1 MNTINVEQI
10 LNKKNV
16 PEADIWAEHTKQF
29 LSFGELYLLILAK
42 RGAVLSRWWKTIT
55 FVFCFLFNYKN
66 QEQHSK
72 PCFEIPYNNN
82 MAGH

>member
-42 RGAVLSRWWKTIT
+42 RGAV
-55 FVFCFLFNYKN
+55 
-66 QEQHSK
+66 
-72 PCFEIPYNNN
+72 
-82 MAGH
+82 

>member
-29 LSFGELYLLILAK
+29 LSFGELYLSLN
-42 RGAVLSRWWKTIT
+42 
-55 FVFCFLFNYKN
+55 FN
-66 QEQHSK
+66 EPWSSK
-72 PCFEIPYNNN
+72 
-82 MAGH
+82 